1 MKNNANPVIAMFLN
15 KALYGFID
23 DVKLLVEINKEQPQ
37 MEEQGYSVDD
47 IRKRYV
53 LDYPGD
59 SVEEE

>member
-1 MKNNANPVIAMFLN
+1 MFLN

-53 LDYPGD
+53 LDYPSD